1 MKIQPYLFLNGRCE
15 EAAKFYGETLG
26 AKIEMISRF
35 NEMPASEGCPV
46 PPGYEN
52 KVMHMSLNIGESTI
66 LASDGMGE
74 SEEKIQGIS
83 LTLILPNPAE
93 AERVFNL
100 LADGGNIQMP
110 LAPTFFSAS
119 FGVLE
124 DRFGVSWMIY
134 VEQQA

>member
-15 EAAKFYGETLG
+15 EAAKFYGEALG
-26 AKIEMISRF
+26 AKVEMMSRF
-35 NEMPASEGCPV
+35 NEMPEAEGCPV

-52 KVMHMSLNIGESTI
+52 KVMHMSLCIGESTI

-74 SEEKIQGIS
+74 SEEKIQGVS
-83 LTLILPNPAE
+83 LTLLMPNPAE

-119 FGVLE
+119 FGMLE

-134 VEQQA
+134 VDKE